1 MHINTVRP
9 ENGVLINLDSV
20 GKQLIIEMDGGVCF
34 GQAEML
40 LRNIDFVLLTS
51 KIWFG
56 FY

>member
-51 KIWFG
+51 KI
-56 FY
+56 